1 MNWDRGEHERQRR
14 AFVDGRLHQHPMLT
28 SATLI
33 FGATWLFGWGSS
45 ALLLLAGV
53 DSMPLRYGLSFL
65 LSYAVFFVCVRV
77 WCNSVQHDRRPVD
90 GFDLGG
96 GGGGGGGGGDEGC
109 LWVLALL
116 LAAFAI
122 AALFWAT
129 GGFAALLEAAFEVAF
144 AGTVVRRLSRTEVVG
159 RWARTLF
166 LGTWLHA
173 LAAFVL
179 LVGTAAALQR
189 AAPEAT
195 RFSQATA
202 ALWSKHTAAR

>member
-1 MNWDRGEHERQRR
+1 MSWDHREHERQRR
-14 AFVDGRLHQHPMLT
+14 AFVNGRLHQHPMLT
-28 SATLI
+28 STTLI

-45 ALLLLAGV
+45 ALLLQAGV
-53 DSMPLRYGLSFL
+53 ASMPLRYGLSFL

-96 GGGGGGGGGDEGC
+96 GGDEGC

-129 GGFAALLEAAFEVAF
+129 GGFAALLEVAFEVAF

-195 RFSQATA
+195 RFSQAA
-202 ALWSKHTAAR
+202 GALWSKHTAAR